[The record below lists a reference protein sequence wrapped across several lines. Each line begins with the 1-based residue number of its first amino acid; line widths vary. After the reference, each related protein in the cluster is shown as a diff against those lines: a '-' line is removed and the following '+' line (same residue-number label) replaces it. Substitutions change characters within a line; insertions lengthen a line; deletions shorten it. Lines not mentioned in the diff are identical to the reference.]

1 MSEPKIDT
9 RLWSTKA
16 RNLSPYIPG
25 EQPQHDDLCKLNT
38 NENPFPPSAEVAAAI
53 RSVLAQQADE
63 LRLYPAPESDDLR
76 AALAELHYLDS
87 SQVFVGNGSDEV
99 LALVFA
105 SFFMKERPVLAPDIS
120 YSFYPVYAQTFG
132 VNLVQ
137 IALESDF
144 SIDPDAYRQPCSG
157 IIIANPNAP
166 TGLLLSLADIR
177 KLAGE
182 HPNAVIVIDEAYID
196 FAEANSV
203 KVESAEANAVA
214 HSLDTNSTQTNDAG
228 SNSSVSAI
236 SLINDYDNLLVT
248 QTFSKSRS
256 LAGLR
261 VGMAFGNASL
271 IEALTRMKNSF
282 NSYPLDKLAQVGAKA
297 SVLDK
302 EYFKKICQQVIDL
315 RKSLTKELADLDY
328 QVLPSQANFVFARPK
343 EGNAS
348 QVATSLRE
356 QGIIVRHFNK
366 PRIQDYLRITI
377 GTPEQHQRLI
387 AALTTMQT

>member
-1 MSEPKIDT
+1 MNELKIDT
-9 RLWSTKA
+9 RLWSSKA
-16 RNLSPYIPG
+16 RNLSPYVPG
-25 EQPQHDDLCKLNT
+25 EQPQHDNLCKLNT
-38 NENPFPPSAEVAAAI
+38 NENPFPPSPKVAVAI
-53 RSVLAQQADE
+53 AKILEQGADE

-76 AALAELHYLDS
+76 GALSKAYDLDVN
-87 SQVFVGNGSDEV
+87 QVFVGNGSDEV

-132 VNLVQ
+132 VDLVQ
-137 IALESDF
+137 IALEEDF

-182 HPNAVIVIDEAYID
+182 HSNAVVVIDEAYID
-196 FAEANSV
+196 FAQ
-203 KVESAEANAVA
+203 VEEGV
-214 HSLDTNSTQTNDAG
+214 DTE
-228 SNSSVSAI
+228 VSAV
-236 SLINDYDNLLVT
+236 SLINDFDNILVT

-282 NSYPLDKLAQVGAKA
+282 NSFPLDKLAQAGATA
-297 SVLDK
+297 SVLDAD
-302 EYFKKICQQVIDL
+302 YFASTRQQVIDL
-315 RKSLTKELADLDY
+315 RQALTTELSALDY
-328 QVLPSQANFVFARPK
+328 AVLPSQANFVFARPK
-343 EGNAS
+343 DGNAS
-348 QVATSLRE
+348 AVASALRE
-356 QGIIVRHFNK
+356 QGIIVRHFDK
-366 PRIQDYLRITI
+366 PRINEYLRITV
-377 GTPEQHQRLI
+377 GTAEQNQRLI
-387 AALTTMQT
+387 DALKSLETNAEVATI

>member
-1 MSEPKIDT
+1 MNELKIDT
-9 RLWSTKA
+9 RLWSSKA
-16 RNLSPYIPG
+16 RNLSPYVPG
-25 EQPQHDDLCKLNT
+25 EQPQHDNLCKLNT
-38 NENPFPPSAEVAAAI
+38 NENPFPPSPKVAEAI
-53 RSVLAQQADE
+53 AKVLEKGADE

-76 AALAELHYLDS
+76 GALAKAYNLDAN
-87 SQVFVGNGSDEV
+87 QVFVGNGSDEV

-132 VNLVQ
+132 VDLVQ
-137 IALESDF
+137 IALEEDF

-182 HPNAVIVIDEAYID
+182 HSNAVVVIDEAYID
-196 FAEANSV
+196 FAQ
-203 KVESAEANAVA
+203 VEEGI
-214 HSLDTNSTQTNDAG
+214 DTE
-228 SNSSVSAI
+228 VSAV
-236 SLINDYDNLLVT
+236 SLINDFDNILVT

-282 NSYPLDKLAQVGAKA
+282 NSFPLDKLAQAGATA
-297 SVLDK
+297 SVLDTD
-302 EYFKKICQQVIDL
+302 YFESTRQQVIDL
-315 RKSLTKELADLDY
+315 RQALTAELIALDY
-328 QVLPSQANFVFARPK
+328 DVLPSQANFVFARPK
-343 EGNAS
+343 EGKAS
-348 QVATSLRE
+348 VVASALRE
-356 QGIIVRHFNK
+356 QSIIVRHFDK
-366 PRIQDYLRITI
+366 PRINEYLRITV
-377 GTPEQHQRLI
+377 GTAGQNQRLLD
-387 AALTTMQT
+387 ALKSLQTNADVSAVE